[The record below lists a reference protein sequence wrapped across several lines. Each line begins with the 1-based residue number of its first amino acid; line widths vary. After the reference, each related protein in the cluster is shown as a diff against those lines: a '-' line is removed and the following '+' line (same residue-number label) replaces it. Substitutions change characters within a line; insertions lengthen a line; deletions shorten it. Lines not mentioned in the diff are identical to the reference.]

1 MAPVWR
7 KAFAKARPGGHSAAK
22 LFESPLS
29 KEKTMP
35 IYALDDAVPELP
47 PEGDY
52 WIAPNA
58 VVIGRVRLKKG
69 ASIWW
74 GCVLRGDND
83 WIEIGENSNIQ
94 DNSVIHVDP
103 GQPVTV
109 GANCTVGHR
118 VILHS
123 TTVEDGALIGMGST
137 LLNRSRIG
145 KNCLVGANSLVT
157 EGKVFEEG
165 TMVLGAPARAARKLN
180 DMELAGLKMSAAGY
194 VANHRRFA
202 SKMRQV

>member
-1 MAPVWR
+1 MCTSAFTPVSRRLDSPELRVSIFLRRCVNNSRQTAYGLGMSIYELDGVTPDIAEQCYVAP
-7 KAFAKARPGGHSAAK
+7 
-22 LFESPLS
+22 
-29 KEKTMP
+29 
-35 IYALDDAVPELP
+35 DAVL
-47 PEGDY
+47 
-52 WIAPNA
+52 
-58 VVIGRVRLKKG
+58 IGKVRLLKG
-69 ASIWW
+69 ASVWF
-74 GCVLRGDND
+74 GAVLRGDND
-83 WIEIGENSNIQ
+83 WITIGENSNVQ
-94 DNSVIHVDP
+94 DHSVIHADP

-157 EGKVFEEG
+157 EGKTFEDG

-180 DMELAGLKMSAAGY
+180 DMELAGLKISAAGY
-194 VANHRRFA
+194 VA
-202 SKMRQV
+202 